1 MLRGSI
7 LSAQSTGA
15 FSCGAAA
22 VMPSL
27 RSANSLHGSF
37 AASAAFSS
45 PISTTT
51 SCLDVSQ
58 NQERGLST
66 EATGEGESEDS
77 GLRNSDGD
85 EEPPDRRKAYEFEPG
100 GRGRG
105 GGGGGGGAPFQRRP
119 ADAAAA
125 GTDMLELVATARE
138 LFTRNVDSGSG
149 GGGAGGGGGGGGG
162 VGPLPPLP
170 RELREALYGHRWDR
184 VIVDVR
190 RTHTPV
196 RGRGKREEY
205 TAMVATGNMRG
216 VFGLGI
222 GVAES
227 AQLATARAHLDSLS
241 RLAAVPLYRGH
252 TLYTHVDHTFHRLSI
267 RMMPRPAGWGLRCP
281 DLLYELCGLVGL
293 RDVSIRV
300 RGQRGSR
307 FFVAQCFQE
316 ALQKQTTPH
325 DGVEATGMYIREVFR
340 GGPGGRLPCGLR
352 RGVDV
357 M

>member
-1 MLRGSI
+1 M
-7 LSAQSTGA
+7 
-15 FSCGAAA
+15 
-22 VMPSL
+22 MPSL

-37 AASAAFSS
+37 AASAVISS
-45 PISTTT
+45 PIATATAS
-51 SCLDVSQ
+51 LDIS
-58 NQERGLST
+58 QERGLST
-66 EATGEGESEDS
+66 EASGEGESEDS
-77 GLRNSDGD
+77 GLKHSNGD
-85 EEPPDRRKAYEFEPG
+85 EEPPDRRRASDFEPG
-100 GRGRG
+100 GRGGRDGRG
-105 GGGGGGGAPFQRRP
+105 GGGGGGGAFNPQTRRP
-119 ADAAAA
+119 GGSDAQA
-125 GTDMLELVATARE
+125 GPGLEMLELVATARE
-138 LFTRNVDSGSG
+138 LFTRDVAAGSG
-149 GGGAGGGGGGGGG
+149 GSGGSGGGG

-196 RGRGKREEY
+196 RGRGKDEEY

-222 GVAES
+222 GVAQS
-227 AQLATARAHLDSLS
+227 AQLATARAHLDSLG

-252 TLYTHVDHTFHRLSI
+252 TLYHHVDHSFHHLQMRL
-267 RMMPRPAGWGLRCP
+267 MPRPSGWGLRCP
-281 DLLYELCGLVGL
+281 DLLYELCGLVGV
-293 RDVSIRV
+293 RDASVRV
-300 RGQRGSR
+300 RGQRKNK
-307 FFVAQCFQE
+307 FFVAQCFLE

-340 GGPGGRLPCGLR
+340 SGGGGGGGGGSANSGGGGGGALPCGLK

>member
-66 EATGEGESEDS
+66 EATGEGESEDDPTYLRGIKTQS

-85 EEPPDRRKAYEFEPG
+85 EEPPDRR
-100 GRGRG
+100 
-105 GGGGGGGAPFQRRP
+105 
-119 ADAAAA
+119 
-125 GTDMLELVATARE
+125 
-138 LFTRNVDSGSG
+138 
-149 GGGAGGGGGGGGG
+149 
-162 VGPLPPLP
+162 
-170 RELREALYGHRWDR
+170 
-184 VIVDVR
+184 
-190 RTHTPV
+190 
-196 RGRGKREEY
+196 
-205 TAMVATGNMRG
+205 
-216 VFGLGI
+216 
-222 GVAES
+222 
-227 AQLATARAHLDSLS
+227 
-241 RLAAVPLYRGH
+241 
-252 TLYTHVDHTFHRLSI
+252 I